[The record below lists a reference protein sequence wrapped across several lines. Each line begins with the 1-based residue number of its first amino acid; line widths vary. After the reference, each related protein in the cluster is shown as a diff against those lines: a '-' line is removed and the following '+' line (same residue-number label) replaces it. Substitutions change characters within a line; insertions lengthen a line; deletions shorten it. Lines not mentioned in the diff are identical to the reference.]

1 MWPPYVEVIA
11 AMQVLKHIIEQ
22 LGNPFES
29 FEQAEPRSKNR
40 FASSPSADEV
50 MVPARCQS
58 EVVVVSLTREEP
70 DVCTERC

>member
-29 FEQAEPRSKNR
+29 FE
-40 FASSPSADEV
+40 PSGA
-50 MVPARCQS
+50 PF
-58 EVVVVSLTREEP
+58 EEP
-70 DVCTERC
+70 LRQLTLGG